1 MLSQLANTFDIK
13 SKNLGSTMK
22 LPSSAAFYVDYHL
35 EKAGEAHVS
44 RNETFKALI
53 GKLKSPD
60 NLDIEVPSSLEN
72 VLREYQVI
80 GYQWLQTLATCKMG
94 GILADD
100 MGLGKTLQL
109 LTFLLSQK
117 QAGEKHPSLIIAPT
131 SLVYNWAAEIEK
143 FTPELKI

>member
-1 MLSQLANTFDIK
+1 
-13 SKNLGSTMK
+13 MK

-143 FTPELKI
+143 FTPELKYKIVHGTKKRT